1 VLTTIVLWGS
11 QTITGKSKQSNAPT
25 TASTNEK
32 HQEHH
37 KETTENTATT
47 SKTGNLWSDWLPLA
61 MERGFTTGLSSI
73 GTYSQPI
80 YSK

>member
-47 SKTGNLWSDWLPLA
+47 SKTGTYGVIGCPLQWSEVSP
-61 MERGFTTGLSSI
+61 
-73 GTYSQPI
+73 PVCHP
-80 YSK
+80 